1 VAGYTPGQVLGGK
14 TVAFG
19 GVTLGA
25 VDTAGV
31 AWTLDRDG
39 LKGWG
44 GTAVRTQYSDREA
57 DHGSWAGPAY
67 LAARV
72 LTLKGKIITGSLS
85 ALDGAVE
92 QLTAAAAI
100 TDTVLTVAETIPKQV
115 TVRRTGEPLIDYES
129 DRVASYS
136 LLLTAADP
144 RRYSTTLQSQS
155 AALPSTTGGLTLPI
169 TMPITIAATTVS
181 GRITLTNAGTVATR
195 PVLTVTGPTTGGF
208 TILATTPAGTSTQQT
223 YSDSLGAG
231 DVLVLDSAARTATLN
246 GVVSRRLYLSG
257 TWPEIPPMSQLV
269 FTWSSPTY
277 NASALLN
284 GTCRSAWL

>member
-1 VAGYTPGQVLGGK
+1 MAGYTPGQVLGGK
-14 TVAFG
+14 TVSFG
-19 GVTLGA
+19 GVTLGQ
-25 VDTAGV
+25 VDAAGI

-39 LKGWG
+39 LKGWA
-44 GTAVRTQYSDREA
+44 GTGVRAQYSDREG

-72 LTLKGKIITGSLS
+72 LTLKGKIVADSLS

-92 QLTAAAAI
+92 QLIAAASLS
-100 TDTVLTVAETIPKQV
+100 DTTVTVAETIPKQV
-115 TVRRTGEPLIDYES
+115 TARRTGEVLIDYET

-155 AALPSTTGGLTLPI
+155 AALPSVTGGLTLPI
-169 TMPITIAATTVS
+169 TLPVTITATTVS
-181 GRITLTNAGTVATR
+181 GKVTLANAGTVATR
-195 PVLTVTGPTTGGF
+195 PTLTVTGPCSGGF
-208 TILATTPAGTSTQQT
+208 TILATTPAGTSTQLT
-223 YSDSLGAG
+223 YSDSLAAG

-246 GVVSRRLYLSG
+246 GAVSRRLYLSG

-269 FTWSSPTY
+269 FSWTCPVY
-277 NASALLN
+277 NASALLT